1 MKGVRADNQE
11 ALGAGIIGAW
21 KWWLAFRIPPTV
33 VGVMVMAVVVVVVIG
48 TH

>member
-21 KWWLAFRIPPTV
+21 KWWFRIPPTV

>member
-1 MKGVRADNQE
+1 MKAVRADNQE

-33 VGVMVMAVVVVVVIG
+33 VGAVVVVVIR